1 MTMDDWEGSLDPLAS
16 LKDLII
22 DVKGDK
28 IVEWQFILDLK
39 WRAQLKLIKENRIEM
54 VFSLF
59 F

>member
-1 MTMDDWEGSLDPLAS
+1 MDDWEGSLDPLAS